1 MGGGGL
7 DSPPFL
13 LYTTQPILSRQKSAE
28 HGGDGHQMLKS
39 LGSVLLPPG
48 VCREHRTGSQIAAHL
63 AASQRLGH
71 GASNDVFHFQ

>member
-7 DSPPFL
+7 DSPLFL
-13 LYTTQPILSRQKSAE
+13 LYTTQPILSRQKSVE
-28 HGGDGHQMLKS
+28 HRGDGYQMLKA

-63 AASQRLGH
+63 AASQRLGY